1 MKKIVFT
8 VIQGK
13 GENNERSV
21 NRILKITA
29 FALVIILI
37 STIVGYS
44 IYLFRARREEKIS
57 EWGGAE
63 SADILDDSE
72 HERYALPFWESTLQ
86 SHIPAR

>member
-1 MKKIVFT
+1 M
-8 VIQGK
+8 
-13 GENNERSV
+13 NDRS

-44 IYLFRARREEKIS
+44 IYLFARGREEKIS

-72 HERYALPFWESTLQ
+72 P
-86 SHIPAR
+86 